1 MPPPDDPPPMSVGG
15 TAAAELSTIGRTARE
30 AEALGFDSL
39 SVGETTHHPF
49 LPLALAAEH
58 TTTIA
63 LGTAVAI
70 AFPRSPHI
78 MANLAW
84 DLAGYSGGRFV
95 LGLGTQVKSHNERRF
110 SVPWAPPGPRL
121 VDYIACLR
129 AIWES
134 WQHGTRPAYAGEYY
148 QYRLTAPAF
157 NPGPIAHPRIPILIS
172 AVTPFTARLAGSIAD
187 GAIVPQAVSFRYARE
202 VIRPALLE
210 GARGAHSA
218 GADAGG
224 GGGGGILPRALH
236 LRGAGYVATG
246 PDERSVAAERE
257 RVRNELARALV
268 TRAAAGVVRLHG
280 WEERAERMRRLAGRG
295 RWDEIATEVSDEV
308 LDEFCV
314 AGTWEQLPAAAA
326 ARCAGAMTQLEL
338 PLPARPLDADESVRV
353 QALVAALREIPRA
366 AMI

>member
-1 MPPPDDPPPMSVGG
+1 MSRSDHPPPMRVGG
-15 TAAAELSTIGRTARE
+15 TAAAELSTIARAARD

-58 TTTIA
+58 TSSIA

-121 VDYIACLR
+121 ADYIACLR

-134 WQHGTRPAYAGEYY
+134 WQHGTRPAYAGEFY

-157 NPGPIAHPRIPILIS
+157 NPGPIAHPQIPILIS

-202 VIRPALLE
+202 VIRPALIE
-210 GARGAHSA
+210 GAGAARRDDRG
-218 GADAGG
+218 GARESDARP
-224 GGGGGILPRALH
+224 LQ
-236 LRGAGYVATG
+236 LRGAGYLATG
-246 PDERSVAAERE
+246 PDERAVAAERE
-257 RVRNELARALV
+257 RVRDELARALV

-280 WEERAERMRRLAGRG
+280 WEARAEGMRRLAGRG
-295 RWDEIATEVSDEV
+295 RWDELSAEVSDEM

-314 AGTWEQLPAAAA
+314 AGTWEELPQRAA
-326 ARCAGAMTQLEL
+326 ARCAGAVTQLDL
-338 PLPARPLDADESVRV
+338 PLPARSLASDESARLR
-353 QALVAALREIPRA
+353 ALVAALRDIPA
-366 AMI
+366 AAAA

>member
-1 MPPPDDPPPMSVGG
+1 MPLPSDPPPMRVGG
-15 TAAAELSTIGRTARE
+15 TTKAELSTIAIAARQ

-70 AFPRSPHI
+70 AFPRAPHI

-110 SVPWAPPGPRL
+110 SVPWAPPGPRI
-121 VDYIACLR
+121 VDYVACLR
-129 AIWES
+129 AIWDS
-134 WQHGTRPAYAGEYY
+134 WQHGTRPVYQGEFY
-148 QYRLTAPAF
+148 QYRLTSPAF
-157 NPGPIAHPRIPILIS
+157 NPGPIANPRIPILIS

-187 GAIVPQAVSFRYARE
+187 GAIVPQAVSYRYARE
-202 VIRPALLE
+202 VILPALLE
-210 GARGAHSA
+210 GARERRGGLA
-218 GADAGG
+218 GHDSQPAR
-224 GGGGGILPRALH
+224 PQ

-246 PDERSVAAERE
+246 PDESSVAAERE
-257 RVRNELARALV
+257 RVRGELARALV
-268 TRAAAGVVRLHG
+268 ARAAAGVVRLHG
-280 WEERAERMRRLAGRG
+280 WEGRAERMRRLAGSG
-295 RWDEIATEVSDEV
+295 RWQELSGEVGDDM

-314 AGTWEQLPAAAA
+314 AGTWEELPSAA
-326 ARCAGAMTQLEL
+326 ARCAGAVTQLDL
-338 PLPARPLDADESVRV
+338 PLPDRALDGRESPRFA
-353 QALVAALREIPRA
+353 ALVAALREIAPA
-366 AMI
+366 LMP